1 MGPSRNPTLS
11 VGVPCGLRALA
22 HKTHPPSA
30 PGSLKPPQRFRCTMR
45 INGALSPTACFATL
59 APQSWAPRLVAA
71 WRIFRLSPPLMA
83 AIAAMR
89 GGCRLFIRHAAAA
102 FGRHQPCWAK
112 PNVAHGHLCPSLLGL
127 VAPRTQGSNCALTP
141 FGESG
146 IAYGFCSFV
155 GWRSVVGKHIS
166 PTPLCCSVGFEVA
179 AATSSLRGV
188 FICLGLPPAYITL
201 VAAFFDPYGV
211 VAQFA
216 PSLWGPRPNA
226 PSSGGPRP
234 SSSRPLH
241 KVAPPPR
248 WSGARD
254 IGVPP
259 FGTGLFCRLA
269 RWGFYAG
276 WARCARVGSG
286 LRLALVVCR
295 ALVSRDTLP
304 SPA

>member
-1 MGPSRNPTLS
+1 MQRNKR
-11 VGVPCGLRALA
+11 GAFA
-22 HKTHPPSA
+22 N
-30 PGSLKPPQRFRCTMR
+30 GSLLFAASHISCAVALLRLLRLAEPPCRRFCQTQLARAPF
-45 INGALSPTACFATL
+45 GACRQFL
-59 APQSWAPRLVAA
+59 AGSEMPASTSALHVAAGSVLVA
-71 WRIFRLSPPLMA
+71 
-83 AIAAMR
+83 
-89 GGCRLFIRHAAAA
+89 
-102 FGRHQPCWAK
+102 
-112 PNVAHGHLCPSLLGL
+112 LGSHR
-127 VAPRTQGSNCALTP
+127 PLTP
-141 FGESG
+141 YGGSG

-155 GWRSVVGKHIS
+155 GWRVVVGKHIS
-166 PTPLCCSVGFEVA
+166 PTPLCCSVGLEVA

-188 FICLGLPPAYITL
+188 FVCLGLPPAVVTL
-201 VAAFFDPYGV
+201 SAAFFAPYRGRGAIRA
-211 VAQFA
+211 VAM
-216 PSLWGPRPNA
+216 GPP
-226 PSSGGPRP
+226 PQCSVLGGPP
-234 SSSRPLH
+234 PLLVPPAP